1 MAPVNDPHSR
11 RPAAAAGPGARPGQK
26 AGFTPAGPTQNPRI
40 PPQIPPNERHC
51 RPGAPRLFWQCH
63 MKYVWSE
70 LKQRSMSADDVVRLV
85 PSGGRAFLHGGAAT
99 PTVLVDALAR
109 RTDVEGVRVYHVH
122 TEGGLAIAD
131 PSCEGRIRSVSLFTG
146 AAARPAI
153 AEGRAD
159 FMPVFLSDIPHFF
172 RSRRIPLDVAI
183 LQLSPPDEHG
193 WCTLGSSVDVALAA
207 FESAAIILAEINEQM
222 PRTRGES
229 FVPFS
234 RISAFIATDRPMHMH
249 PPEPESPIEGR
260 IGEIIADLVEDGSTL
275 QMGIGAIPDAVL
287 TRLHHKRDLGIH
299 TEMFSDRLIPLVEA
313 GAVTNKHKAVFP
325 GRILTAFCVGTRR
338 TFDFVHDNPFVTF
351 AGSDRTND
359 TASIRKNPKVV
370 AINSAIE
377 IDLTGQVCA
386 DSMGHRIYSGIG
398 GQMDF
403 IRGAALSPG
412 GKPIIALP
420 ATAKGGSISR
430 ITAELKPGAGV
441 VTTRG
446 HVHWVVTEYGAVNL
460 QGMTLRER
468 AEALISIAH
477 PDFRAELRRSVAAI
491 RHFDFGGL

>member
-1 MAPVNDPHSR
+1 
-11 RPAAAAGPGARPGQK
+11 
-26 AGFTPAGPTQNPRI
+26 
-40 PPQIPPNERHC
+40 
-51 RPGAPRLFWQCH
+51 
-63 MKYVWSE
+63 
-70 LKQRSMSADDVVRLV
+70 MSAEDVVKLI

-99 PTVLVDALAR
+99 PTVLVEALAK
-109 RTDVEGVRVYHVH
+109 RTDLENLRVYHVH
-122 TEGGLAIAD
+122 TEGPMPILNKE
-131 PSCEGRIRSVSLFTG
+131 CEGRIRSVSLFSG
-146 AAARPAI
+146 AAARPVI
-153 AEGRAD
+153 AEGRGD
-159 FMPVFLSDIPHFF
+159 FMPVFLSDIPGMM
-172 RSRRIPLDVAI
+172 RTRRIPLDVAI
-183 LQLSPPDEHG
+183 LQLSPPDSHG

-207 FESAAIILAEINEQM
+207 FESSKIILAEINEQM

-234 RISAFIATDRPMHMH
+234 RVTAFIATNRPMHQH
-249 PPEPESPIEGR
+249 APDPESPIEGR

-299 TEMFSDRLIPLVEA
+299 TEMFSDRLVPLVES
-313 GAVTNKHKAVFP
+313 GAVTNKFKAVFP
-325 GRILTAFCVGTRR
+325 GRISTAFCVGTQK

-359 TASIRKNPKVV
+359 TAAIRKNPKVV

-386 DSMGHRIYSGIG
+386 DSMGHKIYSGIG

-420 ATAKGGSISR
+420 STAKSGTISR
-430 ITAELKPGAGV
+430 ITSELKPGAGV

-446 HVHWVVTEYGAVNL
+446 HIHWVVTEYGAVNL
-460 QGMTLRER
+460 WGMTIRER

-477 PDFRAELRRSVAAI
+477 PDFRAELRRTANNM
-491 RHFDFGGL
+491 RHFNLAGD